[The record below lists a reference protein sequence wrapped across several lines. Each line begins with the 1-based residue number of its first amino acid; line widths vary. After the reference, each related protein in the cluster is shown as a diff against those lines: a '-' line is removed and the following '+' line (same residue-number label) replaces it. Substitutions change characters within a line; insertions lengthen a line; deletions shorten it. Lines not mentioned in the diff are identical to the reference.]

1 MNSDSDAQTN
11 THTLYSCFPPSHYN
25 FFLCLLRV
33 PSGEGLQEAMEWIV
47 EQINTGKDE
56 AKA

>member
-1 MNSDSDAQTN
+1 MLKLILILY
-11 THTLYSCFPPSHYN
+11 THAAPLPLSLLLVPAA
-25 FFLCLLRV
+25 LRV
-33 PSGEGLQEAMEWIV
+33 FSSGEGLQEAMEWIV